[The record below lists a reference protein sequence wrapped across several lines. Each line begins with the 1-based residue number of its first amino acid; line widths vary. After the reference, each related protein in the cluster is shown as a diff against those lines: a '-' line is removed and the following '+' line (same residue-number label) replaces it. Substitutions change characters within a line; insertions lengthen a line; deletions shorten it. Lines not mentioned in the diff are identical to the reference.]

1 VLLQLAV
8 QVAGHGLM
16 LQPRSRN
23 WLAYLGS
30 NNYWSHGLNAG
41 GEACDCCSENS
52 KQRPLHPPTDRL
64 HQQQILL
71 QHVRSSMLLAAAHA
85 TVIY

>member
-1 VLLQLAV
+1 VLLQLAA

-30 NNYWSHGLNAG
+30 NNYWAHGLNAG
-41 GEACDCCSENS
+41 GESRDLCSGRS
-52 KQRPLHPPTDRL
+52 KQGL
-64 HQQQILL
+64 
-71 QHVRSSMLLAAAHA
+71 
-85 TVIY
+85 